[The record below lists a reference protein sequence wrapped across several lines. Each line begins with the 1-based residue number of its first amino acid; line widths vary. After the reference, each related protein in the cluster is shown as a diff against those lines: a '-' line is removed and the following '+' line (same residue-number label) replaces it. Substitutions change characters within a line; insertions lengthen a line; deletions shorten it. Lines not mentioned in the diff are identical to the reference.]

1 MKLIVAAVSQ
11 RPPDWV
17 AAGWAEYAK
26 RMPRE
31 LPLELLEIKPAAR
44 TAGKTAEAMMAQE
57 ATRIEAQ
64 LPAGC
69 RRIALD
75 ELGDA
80 PTTRQLAQRLAK
92 WMTNGGDVAFI
103 IGGPDGL
110 DPRIKSTAHETMRLS
125 SLTLPHALV
134 RVILAEALY
143 RAASVLKGHPYH
155 RGRDD

>member
-11 RPPDWV
+11 RPPAWV
-17 AAGWAEYAK
+17 VEGWNEYAK

-31 LPLELLEIKPAAR
+31 LPLELLEIKPEPR
-44 TAGKTAEAMMAQE
+44 TSGKTAEAMMVLE
-57 ATRIEAQ
+57 ASRIDAQ
-64 LPAGC
+64 LPATC

-75 ELGDA
+75 ERGEA
-80 PTTRQLAQRLAK
+80 PTTRQLADRLAK
-92 WMTNGGDVAFI
+92 WMASGDDVAFI

-110 DPRIKSTAHETMRLS
+110 DARIKNSAQETMRLS

-155 RGRDD
+155 RD

>member
-1 MKLIVAAVSQ
+1 MKLFVAAVAA
-11 RPPDWV
+11 RPPEWV
-17 AAGWAEYAK
+17 AVGWAEYAK

-31 LPLELLEIKPAAR
+31 LPLELLEIRPAPR
-44 TAGKTAEAMMAQE
+44 TTGKTAEAMMALE

-64 LPAGC
+64 LPAAC

-75 ELGDA
+75 ERGDA
-80 PTTRQLAQRLAK
+80 PTTQQLAARLAK
-92 WMTNGGDVAFI
+92 WMASGGDVAFI

-110 DPRIKSTAHETMRLS
+110 DPRIKNTAHETMRLS

-143 RAASVLKGHPYH
+143 RAASVLKNHPYH
-155 RGRDD
+155 RD

>member
-1 MKLIVAAVSQ
+1 MRLIVAAVSA

-17 AAGWAEYAK
+17 VAGWTDYAK

-31 LPLELLEIKPAAR
+31 LPLELLEIKPEPR
-44 TAGKTAEAMMAQE
+44 TTGKTAGAMMALE
-57 ATRIEAQ
+57 ASRIDAQ

-69 RRIALD
+69 RRVALD
-75 ELGDA
+75 EHGDA
-80 PTTRQLAQRLAK
+80 PTTQQLAQRLAK
-92 WMTNGGDVAFI
+92 WMAGGDDVAFI

-110 DPRIKSTAHETMRLS
+110 DPRIKETAHETMRLS

-143 RAASVLKGHPYH
+143 RAASVINHHPYH
-155 RGRDD
+155 RA